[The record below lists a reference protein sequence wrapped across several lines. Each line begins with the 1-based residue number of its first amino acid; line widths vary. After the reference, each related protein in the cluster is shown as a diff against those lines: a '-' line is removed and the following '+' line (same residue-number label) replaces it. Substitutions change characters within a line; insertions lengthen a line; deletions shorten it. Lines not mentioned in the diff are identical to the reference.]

1 MDQLSQQTKSV
12 ENEINKIARTVT
24 LTDDGYLVFNRSV
37 KLEIVNWDE
46 EAQSQIL
53 EREGFRITEK
63 GKTDVNTELGL
74 YSIHSPLSGTDYSD
88 ELGFEDRYS
97 CK

>member
-12 ENEINKIARTVT
+12 ENAINKIARTVT

-53 EREGFRITEK
+53 ERKGFRITEK
-63 GKTDVNTELGL
+63 GKTDVNTEPGL
-74 YSIHSPLSGTDYSD
+74 YSIHSP
-88 ELGFEDRYS
+88 
-97 CK
+97 

>member
-12 ENEINKIARTVT
+12 ENAINKIARTVT

-46 EAQSQIL
+46 EAQS
-53 EREGFRITEK
+53 
-63 GKTDVNTELGL
+63 
-74 YSIHSPLSGTDYSD
+74 
-88 ELGFEDRYS
+88 
-97 CK
+97 